1 MINADYISLKL
12 ICIKENDKHR
22 AKDFCWSR
30 ILLTKR
36 KRYEILSTII
46 FLELISY
53 RVNRSIFGILW
64 ETALQRAIE
73 INIREHIHWNFI

>member
-1 MINADYISLKL
+1 MINADYISLEL

-46 FLELISY
+46 LC
-53 RVNRSIFGILW
+53 N
-64 ETALQRAIE
+64 
-73 INIREHIHWNFI
+73 